1 MPTRK
6 SGVDWK
12 ARCIE
17 TRKVLDKERRE
28 VIELLSRIHTY
39 ASMMDYEIDAHNFGF
54 ADDYCQHIIRAIL
67 ESGYSIKGGN
77 HGQN

>member
-1 MPTRK
+1 MQTRK

-28 VIELLSRIHTY
+28 VCALLSKLHTY
-39 ASMMDYEIDAHNFGF
+39 ASMIDYEIDAHNFGF

-67 ESGYSIKGGN
+67 ESGYSIEGGN